1 MKNFTL
7 SILKRDE
14 QLMFCVHEE
23 NMECLF
29 PARFIEMNRPAMSM
43 REALKDSLNHPMR
56 VVNFVSVDEKEYS
69 ILSYVDLAN
78 GFVAVGVYVF
88 NTEKFYVV
96 KGTVDGC
103 EGVSERSDNKCL
115 STVCEVIEEYLLET
129 I

>member
-29 PARFIEMNRPAMSM
+29 PARFIEMNRPVMSM

-88 NTEKFYVV
+88 KTEKFYVV
-96 KGTVDGC
+96 QGTVDRC
-103 EGVSERSDNKCL
+103 EIVSEHSDNKCL